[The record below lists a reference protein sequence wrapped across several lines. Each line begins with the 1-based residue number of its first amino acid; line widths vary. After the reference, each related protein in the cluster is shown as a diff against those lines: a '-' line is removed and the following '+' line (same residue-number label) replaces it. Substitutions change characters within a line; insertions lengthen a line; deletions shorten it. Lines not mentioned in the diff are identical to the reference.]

1 MTAGSRGERSAV
13 GEIFSIV
20 PLEVW
25 ADKRLTLKQ
34 IRVLGVLFSFRNK
47 ASDVVWPS
55 RAQIAERCGM
65 SMCHISTAT
74 TELERLGW
82 LRKDGKGG
90 HSKSTRYTIT
100 VPALLDVQTVPD
112 SVTVPE
118 SITVPESGT
127 RQPIPESGTVP
138 ERGTVPESG
147 TRLRVPESGTGKE
160 QTSEQ
165 TNSPLPPKERQ
176 RRSSQTLRSFLE
188 DCRQQN
194 IKPIDGDDPIFD
206 YAEKVGI
213 SEEMLVAAW
222 AEFKAQFLGRDS
234 TQKDWRAHYRNAV
247 KRNWFNLWYLKEGE
261 NARWTTAGEQARR
274 AAA

>member
-1 MTAGSRGERSAV
+1 MTTPFTV
-13 GEIFSIV
+13 V
-20 PLEVW
+20 PNEVW
-25 ADKRLTLKQ
+25 ADRRLTLEQ
-34 IRVLGVLFSFRNK
+34 LRVLGALLSFCTPGNLTC
-47 ASDVVWPS
+47 WP
-55 RAQIAERCGM
+55 RRQQLAERSGV
-65 SMCHISTAT
+65 HIANVSSAT
-74 TELERLGW
+74 TCLEALGW
-82 LRKDGKGG
+82 ITKDGKGG
-90 HSKSTRYTIT
+90 HSKATRYTIH
-100 VPALLDVQTVPD
+100 VPQTVAYPATVAESATVAQQATVADQATRMPLAD
-112 SVTVPE
+112 SATVAPSATVAE
-118 SITVPESGT
+118 SATSTVAESAT
-127 RQPIPESGTVP
+127 R
-138 ERGTVPESG
+138 
-147 TRLRVPESGTGKE
+147 KE
-160 QTSEQ
+160 ETSEQ
-165 TNSPLPPKERQ
+165 TNTPLAPKQ
-176 RRSSQTLRSFLE
+176 RRRRNAQTLRSFLE